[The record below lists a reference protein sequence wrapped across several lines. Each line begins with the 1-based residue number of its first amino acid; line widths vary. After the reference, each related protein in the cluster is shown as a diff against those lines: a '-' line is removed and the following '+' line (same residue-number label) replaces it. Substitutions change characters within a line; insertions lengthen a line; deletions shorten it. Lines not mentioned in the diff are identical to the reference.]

1 MPSNVEITIPTAT
14 LTDDYTTYNI
24 TVRLP
29 LRSLVVQKRYSE
41 FASFHDE
48 LVQKIG
54 VQPPVP
60 LPKKSWFHNTNSNER
75 LREERRQGLEK
86 YLQAI
91 NNAEDQRWR
100 NTSIWRSFLNLP
112 SQAAAGENTSSARLH
127 KAVTGPGGLGSAP
140 ITDPVLWLDCHR
152 ELKSHLHDARLHLT
166 RRDQATTPQK
176 QHESSAHAKSSLAK
190 GGTMIAA
197 LEDGMKNPGAGGR
210 GDNWAGAGLGEG
222 EIRRRKDLLASAKKE
237 KDGLENLHNAMIQK
251 SKLDTAVASIQDK
264 DKLVN
269 SAKPR
274 LGGGRVLG
282 KETDKTREL
291 DNQGVLQL
299 QKQTMESQDKSV
311 DELLK
316 IVSRQRELGIA
327 INNELEVQNDLLN
340 LADEDVTRSAISVCW
355 FCVYHFIYA
364 DHTLADCKAR
374 SMSETSEWVRYH
386 RMAVHGRGKMEDI
399 LHWNLPVTH
408 RIIRI
413 TIYLR
418 L

>member
-1 MPSNVEITIPTAT
+1 VPISSITSSQTNSVNFSFTFIVYESRSLLFDLLTMPSNVEITIPTAT
-14 LTDDYTTYNI
+14 LTGDHTTYNI

-41 FASFHDE
+41 FSTFHDD
-48 LVQKIG
+48 LVHQVG
-54 VQPPVP
+54 AQPPVP
-60 LPKKSWFHNTNSNER
+60 LPKKSWFYNTNSNEK
-75 LREERRQGLEK
+75 LREDRRQGLEK

-100 NTSIWRSFLNLP
+100 NTSVWRSFLNLP
-112 SQAAAGENTSSARLH
+112 VQASAGDNTSTARLH
-127 KAVTGPGGLGSAP
+127 KAVTSPGGLGSAP

-152 ELKSHLHDARLHLT
+152 EMKSHLHDARLHLT

-190 GGTMIAA
+190 AGLMITA
-197 LEDGMKNPGAGGR
+197 LEEGLKNPGN
-210 GDNWAGAGLGEG
+210 DNWAGSGLGEG

-237 KDGLENLHNAMIQK
+237 KDGLENLHNAMLQK

-264 DKLVN
+264 DKLMS

-274 LGGGRVLG
+274 SGGRVLG

-299 QKQTMESQDKSV
+299 QKQTIDSQDKSV
-311 DELLK
+311 EELLK
-316 IVSRQRELGIA
+316 IVSRQKELGIA
-327 INNELEVQNDLLN
+327 INNELEVQNQLLSM
-340 LADEDVTRSAISVCW
+340 ADEDVDRLVI
-355 FCVYHFIYA
+355 F
-364 DHTLADCKAR
+364 
-374 SMSETSEWVRYH
+374 
-386 RMAVHGRGKMEDI
+386 
-399 LHWNLPVTH
+399 LHLY
-408 RIIRI
+408 IIRI
-413 TIYLR
+413 LTDLR

>member
-14 LTDDYTTYNI
+14 LMGDHTTYNI
-24 TVRLP
+24 TIRLP

-48 LVQKIG
+48 LVHKLDA
-54 VQPPVP
+54 QPPVP
-60 LPKKSWFHNTNSNER
+60 LPGKSWFHNTNSNER

-91 NNAEDQRWR
+91 NNSEDQRWR

-112 SQAAAGENTSSARLH
+112 SQATAGENTTSARLH
-127 KAVTGPGGLGSAP
+127 KAVTGPGTLGSAP

-152 ELKSHLHDARLHLT
+152 ELKSHLHDARLYLT

-190 GGTMIAA
+190 AGTMITA
-197 LEDGMKNPGAGGR
+197 LEDGLKNPGGGA
-210 GDNWAGAGLGEG
+210 DTWAGSGLGEG
-222 EIRRRKDLLASAKKE
+222 EIRRRKDLLTSAKKE
-237 KDGLENLHNAMIQK
+237 KDGLENLHNAMVQK
-251 SKLDTAVASIQDK
+251 TKLDTAVASIQDK

-282 KETDKTREL
+282 RETDKTREL

-299 QKQTMESQDKSV
+299 QKQTMEAQDKSV
-311 DELLK
+311 NDLLK
-316 IVSRQRELGIA
+316 IVSRQRELGVA
-327 INNELEVQNDLLN
+327 INNELEIQNDLLT
-340 LADEDVTRSAISVCW
+340 LADEDVTRLAIS
-355 FCVYHFIYA
+355 
-364 DHTLADCKAR
+364 
-374 SMSETSEWVRYH
+374 
-386 RMAVHGRGKMEDI
+386 
-399 LHWNLPVTH
+399 LHLPFFVQVDVF
-408 RIIRI
+408 
-413 TIYLR
+413 
-418 L
+418 